1 MDTQTNV
8 QTIIQNRE
16 SIINL
21 IKDYDTIELPIIEE
35 LKNTINLLKTYIPSE
50 KFDIPPSNFSSIR
63 DKSNLND
70 KQIAK
75 KIGITCPNQIPKIM
89 DGTQKKVK
97 KNIAKNIIDL
107 MQEYQIQPQYN
118 SITPPT
124 SPNKSKKKKNTSSP
138 NSTEKITQNEII
150 FLETYDKVNWKTTY
164 ENQTIHKLSAKEI
177 KSFIHKHNLKIDGK
191 FPIKSVAK
199 GIVTKFLRELYQ
211 EQQENNTNPTDN
223 LDEQE
228 QEQEQEQEK
237 EQEKEQEQEKEEEKE
252 QEKEEEKE
260 EEQPNLT
267 LTPIEDEN
275 NGDTTDDESDSDNED
290 IQEITIQGIKYY
302 IDDGYVLDQKTAER
316 LGPINDDPDDWDD
329 QSRKI
334 HMQNIINKM
343 SSM

>member
-1 MDTQTNV
+1 MDTQTIV

-21 IKDYDTIELPIIEE
+21 IKDPDTIQTPIIEE
-35 LKNTINLLKTYIPSE
+35 VKNTINLLKTYIPSE
-50 KFDIPPSNFSSIR
+50 KYDKPPSNFSTIR

-124 SPNKSKKKKNTSSP
+124 SPNKSKKNKNTSTP
-138 NSTEKITQNEII
+138 NSTQNTQDEII
-150 FLETYDKVNWKTTY
+150 FLEIYDKINWKTNY
-164 ENQTIHKLSAKEI
+164 ENKTIHKLSAKDI
-177 KSFIHKHNLKIDGK
+177 KSFIYKHNLKIDGK

-211 EQQENNTNPTDN
+211 EQ
-223 LDEQE
+223 
-228 QEQEQEQEK
+228 EQEK
-237 EQEKEQEQEKEEEKE
+237 VEEKIEEKVEEKVEEKEEEKVE
-252 QEKEEEKE
+252 EKEEEKE
-260 EEQPNLT
+260 EEKVNEQPNLT

-275 NGDTTDDESDSDNED
+275 NGDTTDDESESDNED

-329 QSRKI
+329 QYRKI